1 MKIRINILLP
11 VCLALMMLACTSGL
25 PDNDN
30 RQKPQGEG
38 EPVELSFKLYE
49 ASLTKALGATTLV
62 DLDPGTKFTVLAYK
76 AGTAVDASTQ
86 KLPEPLGK
94 SVCTIADDKTAD
106 GNMSLYRGEYDLYFI
121 SYNSETAPDPSAG
134 EIEVRNGYDF
144 MYNEIKGLVVQPQN
158 DGDNKMEVSMTGPFV
173 RLGSKVDL

>member
-76 AGTAVDASTQ
+76 AGTCCGCIHTKITGTAWQ
-86 KLPEPLGK
+86 K
-94 SVCTIADDKTAD
+94 C
-106 GNMSLYRGEYDLYFI
+106 LYDSR
-121 SYNSETAPDPSAG
+121 
-134 EIEVRNGYDF
+134 
-144 MYNEIKGLVVQPQN
+144 
-158 DGDNKMEVSMTGPFV
+158 
-173 RLGSKVDL
+173 